1 VLSELFKPNL
11 CVIGAGSGGLSV
23 TSIRASAMLM
33 ERARMRGGR
42 LNDGITAKSPIA
54 GNNAVLHP
62 HTKRIPAMRL
72 EAGCTDQKPAASVR
86 LRGGP

>member
-1 VLSELFKPNL
+1 MLSELLKPNL
-11 CVIGAGSGGLSV
+11 CVIGAGSADLSV
-23 TSIRASAMLM
+23 TTIRASAMLM

-42 LNDGITAKSPIA
+42 FNGGLPAKAPIA
-54 GNNAVLHP
+54 GNHSVLYP
-62 HTKRIPAMRL
+62 HTMRHPAMGL